1 MISDI
6 PLHSRF
12 RSGLAVSPDGPAIQD
27 GEEVVRYGEAYDLA
41 LRWAASL
48 QDLSAEPGHTVGVL
62 AGRSVSAYVGLL
74 AALFTGATV
83 VPLHPDLPAAR
94 TRYMAQAAGV
104 SVVLADARGASAL
117 REAEIDVPVVPA
129 ARDTGRTPLAEPVG
143 ADASDVAYVLFTSGS
158 TGRPKGVPITHGN
171 LHDHFALMDDRYR
184 FTPDDVFSQVLE
196 LNFDC
201 AIFELFSAW
210 GAGGTVCHIPAHAYL
225 DLPAYFARRRVSVW
239 FSTPSA
245 ITLVRRLGGLTL
257 GSLPTLRW
265 SFFAGEALRC
275 SDAADWQAAASG
287 SVVEN
292 LYGPTELTLTITGH
306 RWSPP
311 RSAELAVNGIVP
323 IGAVYPGH
331 DHLLLQPDGTHSATE
346 GELCVTGP
354 QMASGYLDP
363 ADDEGRYLRFDGRS
377 WYRTGDR
384 VRVLPHG
391 ELAFLGRADSQVQI
405 QGMRVELAEIDQAM
419 RACAGVTDAVAVTRP
434 AEDGLALVVFYTGVP
449 ASPVEL
455 TGSLRKI
462 LPDAM
467 VPKDFRHVPEFP
479 LNPNRKIDKIR
490 LARLAAQADV
500 TENASVGR
508 DI

>member
-1 MISDI
+1 MSDVPMSDV
-6 PLHSRF
+6 PLHMRF
-12 RSGLAVSPDGPAIQD
+12 RRGLSISPGGPAIRD
-27 GEEVVRYGEAYDLA
+27 GDEVVRYDEAYDLA

-48 QDLSAEPGHTVGVL
+48 RNLSAGPGRAVGVL
-62 AGRSVSAYVGLL
+62 ADKGAAAYIGIL

-83 VPLHPDLPAAR
+83 VPLHPGLPASR
-94 TRYMAQAAGV
+94 TRYMAEAAGV
-104 SVVLADARGASAL
+104 SVVLADSHGAVGL
-117 REAEIDVPVVPA
+117 REAAVDVPVVPA
-129 ARDTGRTPLAEPVG
+129 DRGTGRTPLDEPVAPG
-143 ADASDVAYVLFTSGS
+143 ASDVAYVLFTSGS

-171 LHDHFALMDDRYR
+171 LHSHFALMDSRYA
-184 FTPDDVFSQVLE
+184 FTAQDVFSQVLE

-210 GAGGTVCHIPAHAYL
+210 GVGGTVCPIPAPAYL
-225 DLPAYFARRRVSVW
+225 DLPAFFASRRVSAW

-245 ITLVRRLGGLTL
+245 ITLVRRLGGLAP

-265 SFFAGEALRC
+265 SFFAGEALKC
-275 SDAADWQAAASG
+275 SDAADWQAAASN

-292 LYGPTELTLTITGH
+292 LYGPTELTLTVTGH

-331 DHLLLQPDGTHSATE
+331 DHLLLSPDGSHTPAE

-354 QMASGYLDP
+354 QMASGYLNP
-363 ADDEGRYLRFDGRS
+363 ADNEGRYLRFDGRS

-384 VRVLPHG
+384 VRVLPGG
-391 ELAFLGRADSQVQI
+391 ELAYLGRTDSQVQI
-405 QGMRVELAEIDQAM
+405 QGMRVELAEIDHAM
-419 RACAGVTDAVAVTRP
+419 RSCKGVTDAVTVTRP
-434 AEDGLALVVFYTGVP
+434 AEDGLQLVVFYTGVP

-455 TGSLRKI
+455 TRRLRTI

-467 VPKDFRHVPEFP
+467 VPKVFRHVPEFP
-479 LNPNRKIDKIR
+479 LNSNRKIDKIQ
-490 LARLAAQADV
+490 LAGVAAQADG
-500 TENASVGR
+500 TGHANA
-508 DI
+508 